1 MLKRNLWKI
10 LLSVLIAAW
19 AVSELVPLNDIPFVT
34 YARDHATARHDEFV
48 KLLDE
53 AGARKAAN
61 RAPSEFVALKQIGT
75 ERKIDLTVF
84 FPDIRLEST
93 LHNITKRNTILL
105 NELLLR
111 SKGKLQRGLDLAGGV
126 AVTLE
131 VDPKVAGKNPQDI
144 EKEKLGKA
152 IEIISSRVN
161 AFGVAEPLIRAVGDN
176 RIEVELP
183 GLNTKNN
190 PEIVDEVKA
199 PALLEFRIVHPTLSP
214 ATSAPGEIPPGYEP
228 LNLSEDDRGGQ
239 EVSEDLFVKRIPE
252 ATGEIISKAYPHQ
265 DLYGKPEILMQFT
278 NEGRKKFAAM
288 TKAISDEGKRTG
300 RPGRLAI
307 VLDGKL
313 YSAPLVHDEIDNDS
327 AVIEGQFTDREAIN
341 LSNVLNNPLDLPLVV
356 KEQYEVG
363 PSLAEDAI
371 SSGVKASIIGTA
383 AVAAFMIVF
392 YATGGLVAVGTLA
405 INIMII
411 LGVMASFHA
420 TMTLPGL
427 AGIVLTIGMAVDANV
442 LIFERIRE
450 ESAKGK
456 SLKGA
461 LAAGYARAFST
472 IFDSHV
478 TTLISSIILIYMG
491 TGTVKGFG
499 VSLTIGVAA
508 SLFTAL
514 VVTRLV
520 FDFLI
525 NRGIVKTLPMFHLI
539 RGTKINFMKIALPMF
554 VATWTLI
561 IVGCGYGI
569 FARGVHVFGTDFLG
583 GDNLSLAFTQ
593 KVEVEQVRKVL
604 TAEGVK
610 DPQIQY
616 QREVTGTAE
625 KLRITTAFNT
635 GTNVLSALQK
645 HFPTSK
651 FSQASLDKVGPTIGK
666 EIQKTA
672 IIAILLSLFGILIYV
687 AFRYELP
694 FGVGAVFAL
703 VHDVLLTI
711 GVYCLSGREF
721 NATTVA
727 AILTIIGFSTNDT
740 IVIFDRIRED
750 LKLGV
755 RGSFKEIIDQAIN
768 QTLSRTLITSGTV
781 FIATMA
787 LFLFGGGAINDF
799 AFIFLIGI
807 LTGTYSSIYMASAL
821 VLWWHKGERPAIG
834 TATVATIEQVQ
845 A

>member
-1 MLKRNLWKI
+1 MTRRHLYTLLFILFLVGWAFYSMYPWQSRDLFEVFQERAYHRDTAYTNIVQTYQKLAKENPSRTYGNLKRAVDTND
-10 LLSVLIAAW
+10 LSHYFP
-19 AVSELVPLNDIPFVT
+19 EMD
-34 YARDHATARHDEFV
+34 V
-48 KLLDE
+48 KGE
-53 AGARKAAN
+53 KE
-61 RAPSEFVALKQIGT
+61 PSTFIINQ
-75 ERKIDLTVF
+75 
-84 FPDIRLEST
+84 
-93 LHNITKRNTILL
+93 
-105 NELLLR
+105 
-111 SKGKLQRGLDLAGGV
+111 LQRTTASKFRLGLDLQGGV
-126 AVTLE
+126 AFVVEMQTNKLD
-131 VDPKVAGKNPQDI
+131 VNADKKVALDNAVEVLRK
-144 EKEKLGKA
+144 
-152 IEIISSRVN
+152 RVDKY
-161 AFGVAEPLIRAVGDN
+161 GVAEPLLQVLPGQN
-176 RIEVELP
+176 RIEIQMP
-183 GLNTKNN
+183 GVTQDVLEDVRNQ
-190 PEIVDEVKA
+190 IRKA
-199 PALLEFRIVHPTLSP
+199 AVLEFRW
-214 ATSAPGEIPPGYEP
+214 
-228 LNLSEDDRGGQ
+228 
-239 EVSEDLFVKRIPE
+239 
-252 ATGEIISKAYPHQ
+252 AYDEQ
-265 DLYGKPEILMQFT
+265 K
-278 NEGRKKFAAM
+278 EGRVPEGIIPAGYQIMKEVRTSPDGQKTM
-288 TKAISDEGKRTG
+288 TQVLVAKERVKNLTGKNVNRAYVSRDNMNNPVIAFGLDSSGAKIFGDITSENIG
-300 RPGRLAI
+300 RQLAI
-307 VLDGKL
+307 ILDGEL
-313 YSAPLVHDEIDNDS
+313 YSAPVIRSAITGGSGEISGGNMSEKDAFDLAN
-327 AVIEGQFTDREAIN
+327 ALQ
-341 LSNVLNNPLDLPLVV
+341 NPL
-356 KEQYEVG
+356 EVELQIIDERMVDPG
-363 PSLAEDAI
+363 LGADAVA
-371 SSGVKASIIGTA
+371 SGIRAAIFGTL
-383 AVAAFMIVF
+383 AVAAFMTAYYMLSGF
-392 YATGGLVAVGTLA
+392 VADIALI
-405 INIMII
+405 INVILL
-411 LGVMASFHA
+411 LGVMCSINTTF
-420 TMTLPGL
+420 TLPGI
-427 AGIVLTIGMAVDANV
+427 AGIVLTAGMAVDANV